1 MRPTLLRV
9 LVLVAIASP
18 ATAQQ
23 SRTPLK
29 PPVLTADSAARAIAD
44 SIALMKEFEKL
55 TTAAKP
61 APAANNSALRKH
73 QHTDDARLQR
83 SRRPRRRP
91 VAEA

>member
-55 TTAAKP
+55 NATPKAT
-61 APAANNSALRKH
+61 S
-73 QHTDDARLQR
+73 
-83 SRRPRRRP
+83 
-91 VAEA
+91 